1 MKATLAN
8 IPVGNYEAGGRG
20 KEREREK
27 DRERDKERDK
37 EKEREAAGSGLFSF
51 DTQSS
56 PSTHPVEELPCDRAL
71 ESSSSADSSESRSR
85 DGTTTKEVRGTS
97 DACPPE
103 MIGAKKK

>member
-8 IPVGNYEAGGRG
+8 IPVGSYEGGGRG

-37 EKEREAAGSGLFSF
+37 EKEREAMGGGHFSF

-56 PSTHPVEELPCDRAL
+56 PSTHPAEEPPSERAP
-71 ESSSSADSSESRSR
+71 ESSSTADPSESRSR
-85 DGTTTKEVRGTS
+85 DGTKEVRGTS
-97 DACPPE
+97 GQCSPA
-103 MIGAKKK
+103 ISVKTNN